1 MLLLISNT
9 FNTTSFQIILHKR
22 YDKAVRINTT
32 KLDHKINFF
41 QRFECNYARL
51 VKIFLLYKVNQDL

>member
-9 FNTTSFQIILHKR
+9 FNPTSFQIILHKR
-22 YDKAVRINTT
+22 YDKALRTTT
-32 KLDHKINFF
+32 KLDHKEDFL
-41 QRFECNYARL
+41 QRFECNYASL